1 MRSVWSCLKIHR
13 KHIEDKRGGP
23 PRDLKRQGA
32 GGQVERGDIMGT
44 IRESAD
50 HILYGR
56 GLMERLRE
64 IGEPHIIGSY
74 KMDMMAWNDL
84 DIDVENTN
92 MSIEKLYELTDY
104 IIRAFHPK
112 WFEAKEEVTDQ
123 GKTVWFQGAE
133 AVIDGELW
141 NFDLWFFDRETIE
154 KAEVYCDSIASRAAK
169 LPGAKERIIGIKRE
183 LLKRGLYGY
192 GEGKYI
198 SMDVYRAV
206 LEQGI
211 TDTEGM
217 LESYVPGENR
227 L

>member
-1 MRSVWSCLKIHR
+1 
-13 KHIEDKRGGP
+13 
-23 PRDLKRQGA
+23 
-32 GGQVERGDIMGT
+32 MGT

-92 MSIEKLYELTDY
+92 MYIEKLYELTDY

>member
-1 MRSVWSCLKIHR
+1 M
-13 KHIEDKRGGP
+13 
-23 PRDLKRQGA
+23 
-32 GGQVERGDIMGT
+32 T
-44 IRESAD
+44 IKEKAD
-50 HILYGR
+50 RILGET
-56 GLMERLRE
+56 GLLERLGE
-64 IGEPHIIGSY
+64 IGAPHVIGSY

-84 DIDVENTN
+84 DIDIENQD

-104 IIRAFHPK
+104 IIRTFRPK
-112 WFEAKEEVTDQ
+112 WFEAKEEITDE

-154 KAEVYCDSIASRAAK
+154 KAEGYCEDIMARAAK
-169 LPGAKERIIGIKRE
+169 IPGAKERMIGIKQELRE
-183 LLKRGLYGY
+183 RGLYGF
-192 GEGKYI
+192 GEGKFI

-211 TDTEGM
+211 ISTEEF
-217 LESYVPGENR
+217 LKRYVPGENR

>member
-1 MRSVWSCLKIHR
+1 
-13 KHIEDKRGGP
+13 
-23 PRDLKRQGA
+23 
-32 GGQVERGDIMGT
+32 MGT

-112 WFEAKEEVTDQ
+112 
-123 GKTVWFQGAE
+123 
-133 AVIDGELW
+133 
-141 NFDLWFFDRETIE
+141 
-154 KAEVYCDSIASRAAK
+154 
-169 LPGAKERIIGIKRE
+169 
-183 LLKRGLYGY
+183 
-192 GEGKYI
+192 
-198 SMDVYRAV
+198 
-206 LEQGI
+206 
-211 TDTEGM
+211 
-217 LESYVPGENR
+217 
-227 L
+227 